1 MNKLNLTA
9 LHTLS
14 MSELKTNIKLST
26 IEDINDTI
34 QFIENEIVK
43 NENLL
48 ELTEGNVVNI
58 KDIEPW
64 EISELRK
71 HLYVLHFV
79 IDRLNQL
86 LYKKM
91 ELKEFYEGAPQS
103 QIGSIEIINEIDYF
117 TTSINNYFV
126 NY

>member
-14 MSELKTNIKLST
+14 MSELKTKIKLST

-34 QFIENEIVK
+34 QFFENEIVK

-71 HLYVLHFV
+71 HLYVLYCV

-103 QIGSIEIINEIDYF
+103 QKGSIEIINEIDYF
-117 TTSINNYFV
+117 TTTINNYFV